1 MNKRNVK
8 KDMNGL
14 VSNFLSYLL
23 TRTTSIV
30 RYNTRKMI
38 VKQNVAEHSG
48 NATIIAMVF
57 SDYFNSIGVKNDTE
71 KVLRMAITHDNDEV
85 VSGDLPY
92 TAKYLYGEKSDRLRK
107 AVNELSEDTIEF
119 LYGKLP
125 SKGMR
130 DSYVKMYHEYEARKA
145 IESKIVKLADCAD
158 VIIYANAEIALGN
171 KTAEAEKKEATAT
184 FNRLLD
190 AIGKDL

>member
-1 MNKRNVK
+1 MRKRNIK
-8 KDMNGL
+8 KDMNSL

-48 NATIIAMVF
+48 NATLIAMIF
-57 SDYFNSIGVKNDTE
+57 SDYFNSIGIANDTE
-71 KVLRMAITHDNDEV
+71 KVMRMAITHDNDEV

-92 TAKYLYGEKSDRLRK
+92 TAKYLYGEKSDKLRK
-107 AVNELSEDTIEF
+107 AVNELSEDTIEY

-130 DSYVKMYHEYEARKA
+130 KAYVGMYHEYEARKA

-171 KTAEAEKKEATAT
+171 KTAVAEKREASAT
-184 FNRLLD
+184 FNRLIDNLS
-190 AIGKDL
+190 KEL